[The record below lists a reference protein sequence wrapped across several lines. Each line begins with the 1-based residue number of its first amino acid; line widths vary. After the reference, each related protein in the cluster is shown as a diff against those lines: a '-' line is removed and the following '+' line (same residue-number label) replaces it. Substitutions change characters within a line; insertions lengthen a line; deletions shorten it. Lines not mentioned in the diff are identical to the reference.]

1 MTDKRGLAMGVLIFA
16 SFMDLLD
23 ATIVNVALP
32 RSAPTWTRRGRSSSG
47 WSAATC
53 WPLPSS

>member
-1 MTDKRGLAMGVLIFA
+1 MTEKRGLAMGVLIFA

-32 RSAPTWTRRGRSSSG
+32 SIRDDSTPTAPSWSG
-47 WSAATC
+47 PSAATC
-53 WPLPSS
+53 SPSPSS